1 MHHQYA
7 MKKRSYSAVLFI
19 AAIFFSLFSVRITR
33 QEDAV
38 EESIFLPFSQAQDVA
53 SVPSSRNAF
62 LSFVGDSALGYVD
75 TAADRLYA
83 QPYQGKAAI
92 DNQGW
97 ITYDRLATDVQLH
110 GTDGQ
115 HRVLM
120 AYAYPWFKASW
131 RILVRSDQMGIARF
145 NNQGSILWGK
155 EFSMPITALDASSQV
170 IAVGLLDGSLHIFD
184 AEGALVF
191 AAQAGFQDIQTI
203 YGIAVSGDS
212 KYIVVLKGF
221 SPQKIET
228 YKQSESSYTRISE
241 SPLKQQAVLQ
251 ATMAFAEDDSH
262 VIIARE
268 NQLIYYNIK
277 DNYNKQIELQAEHNE
292 SLDKDEDVQFFALG
306 PIGRATIA
314 VLRIKVPD
322 PLDSE
327 VLILKHGLLR
337 RVAPDAISVSEG
349 QGTLAIV
356 YRDGIELL
364 KGWQP

>member
-1 MHHQYA
+1 M
-7 MKKRSYSAVLFI
+7 I
-19 AAIFFSLFSVRITR
+19 A
-33 QEDAV
+33 
-38 EESIFLPFSQAQDVA
+38 SQRMCNCMERMA
-53 SVPSSRNAF
+53 S
-62 LSFVGDSALGYVD
+62 
-75 TAADRLYA
+75 TE
-83 QPYQGKAAI
+83 
-92 DNQGW
+92 
-97 ITYDRLATDVQLH
+97 
-110 GTDGQ
+110 
-115 HRVLM
+115 VLM

-145 NNQGSILWGK
+145 NNQGSILWEK

-292 SLDKDEDVQFFALG
+292 PLDKDEGVQFFALG